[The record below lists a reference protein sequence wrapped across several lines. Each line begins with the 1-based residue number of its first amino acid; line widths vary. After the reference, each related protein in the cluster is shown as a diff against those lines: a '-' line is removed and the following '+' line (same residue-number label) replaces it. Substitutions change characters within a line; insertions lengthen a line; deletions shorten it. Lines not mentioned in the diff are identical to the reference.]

1 MKQNIIR
8 KDKKV
13 VRHFLK
19 TFERNDTAR
28 REDIKSINVNFFVFH
43 CVITFEGASPLPGLV
58 GNY

>member
-19 TFERNDTAR
+19 TFERNDIAR
-28 REDIKSINVNFFVFH
+28 RQDIKSINVNFFCF
-43 CVITFEGASPLPGLV
+43 PLC
-58 GNY
+58 NNI